1 MELNAKYLSAP
12 AKKQKDQIDPKS
24 FHTEGQNEYN
34 IWYDRYVGDT
44 KDKSSLREPAED
56 RCKLDRDAGYTK
68 ADKGSAADTSSIDLA
83 IKMFYNVNFDVS

>member
-1 MELNAKYLSAP
+1 LSAP

-68 ADKGSAADTSSIDLA
+68 ADKGNAADTSSISAAFNTLLDDIDLCCVLL
-83 IKMFYNVNFDVS
+83 I